1 MHIFLRNNSA
11 KSKCENVLVFQIV
24 RDCIELRFLKVHL
37 FIRRFISFASS
48 FFMLLIFLVHFI
60 SLVTKNEGKE
70 MIQYVFI
77 LFP

>member
-37 FIRRFISFASS
+37 FIRRCFA
-48 FFMLLIFLVHFI
+48 LL
-60 SLVTKNEGKE
+60 SAA
-70 MIQYVFI
+70 M
-77 LFP
+77 FPMAKIRRPDS